1 MRWLRFEMK
10 GMFDVKFIFI
20 GKRKEEYY
28 AGCFYFLYTKTCVN
42 YLQLQQAKKWSFKL
56 SKFEQFHIQW
66 YTPLASLLGLTSH
79 FAGQVQ
85 KSTSFFFFFT
95 FKNVK
100 WQWRMKIMVMTK
112 NLHEKFSYW
121 IMIWVLYYI
130 LILLHFFRGILWQ
143 FSSCISVLYYI
154 LNEYIEEVYLHV
166 VGYEL
171 KYPIQLGKDMK

>member
-1 MRWLRFEMK
+1 MPAALTFCIPKRVLITYSCSKQRSEALSCLSLNSSIYSGTLPSPPCLVWPLILQARF
-10 GMFDVKFIFI
+10 
-20 GKRKEEYY
+20 RKV
-28 AGCFYFLYTKTCVN
+28 LV
-42 YLQLQQAKKWSFKL
+42 
-56 SKFEQFHIQW
+56 
-66 YTPLASLLGLTSH
+66 
-79 FAGQVQ
+79 
-85 KSTSFFFFFT
+85 FFFFLT

-112 NLHEKFSYW
+112 NLHDKFSYW